1 MIKPVSMVNRVSF
14 AQKNIGNSLFNYDN
28 AKMKMTPQIDSFK
41 KYVKETKPA
50 LLTIATGWTIYD
62 IISKTRSVPKSII
75 CNFVGFFIPTLIASS
90 AILSFVENKKP
101 SKSSI

>member
-1 MIKPVSMVNRVSF
+1 MIKPIAMVNKLSYI
-14 AQKNIGNSLFNYDN
+14 QKDIGDSLFNYN
-28 AKMKMTPQIDSFK
+28 NVKREMTPQIDSFK
-41 KYVKETKPA
+41 KYTQETKPA

-62 IISKTRSVPKSII
+62 IVSKTRSFPKSIV
-75 CNFVGFFIPTLIASS
+75 CNYIGFFIPALIASS